1 MLLSRTDSS
10 SNQLVRMQFRA
21 LVDVC
26 LISAVRHIGAAL
38 VGKNL
43 CVHTTDLRFM
53 PITDASN
60 GNFFFVVGYLNKYL
74 T

>member
-21 LVDVC
+21 LVDLY

-38 VGKNL
+38 VGNNL
-43 CVHTTDLRFM
+43 SAGAKFCVFRSLCSQPATY
-53 PITDASN
+53 IE
-60 GNFFFVVGYLNKYL
+60 VVGDRVL
-74 T
+74 